1 MMLHAMQGAQLAGRP
16 EEGPGMEG
24 APQDLLDRVTAY
36 LIQERGKLRADT
48 ASSAAGGSHYRHS
61 HVPYF
66 RGSALAD
73 LKRPMTS
80 CAERPMWARQ
90 S

>member
-1 MMLHAMQGAQLAGRP
+1 MLHAMQGVQLAGRP
-16 EEGPGMEG
+16 EEGQGMEG

-36 LIQERGKLRADT
+36 LIQERGKLRADA
-48 ASSAAGGSHYRHS
+48 ASSAAGRPHYRHLP
-61 HVPYF
+61 VQCC
-66 RGSALAD
+66 RGPALAD

-80 CAERPMWARQ
+80 RAERPMRAHQ